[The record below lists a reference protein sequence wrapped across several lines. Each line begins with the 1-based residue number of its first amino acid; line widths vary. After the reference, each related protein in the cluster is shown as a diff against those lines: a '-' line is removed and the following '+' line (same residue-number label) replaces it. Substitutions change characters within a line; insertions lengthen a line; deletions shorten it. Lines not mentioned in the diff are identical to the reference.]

1 VKNAI
6 RTAAAAAFV
15 LGAGQ
20 CWGAT
25 ITDSGVTAYYGA
37 DNLSPADVIGGS
49 TYDISSAT
57 ITRAGNVLTITINTS
72 FAGQA
77 GKSNLSW
84 GKDPLASK
92 TNKGIG
98 YGDVFLSD
106 TWNAAGSSTDHYA
119 SDNATTGTVWD
130 YGLALDNR
138 WSNTGGTFK
147 LYALNG
153 ATNASNIINS
163 NSYITCGVSC
173 YRENQETAVNTKSAT
188 VKDTGLAGVWSVDSS
203 AKNLKFTINL
213 SGSELLDYS
222 SFAMHWGETCQND
235 VIEGLAMNVHV
246 PLPGTAALLVL
257 GLGALGVARRRRG
270 GPALPPGAAA

>member
-1 VKNAI
+1 M
-6 RTAAAAAFV
+6 AAATAFV
-15 LGAGQ
+15 LGASR

-37 DNLSPADVIGGS
+37 DNLGAGDVIGGS

-57 ITRAGNVLTITINTS
+57 IARAGNVLTITINTG

-77 GKSNLSW
+77 STTDLAW
-84 GKDPLASK
+84 GKDPIANK

-106 TWNAAGSSTDHYA
+106 TWNAAGSGVDHYA
-119 SDNATTGTVWD
+119 TDDATKGTVWD

-138 WSNTGGTFK
+138 WSNAGGTFK

-163 NSYITCGVSC
+163 NSYITCGTSC
-173 YRENQETAVNTKSAT
+173 NYRENEEVAVNTNSTT
-188 VKDTGLAGVWSVDSS
+188 VKDTGLAGIWSVDSV
-203 AKNLKFTINL
+203 AKNIKFTINL

-257 GLGALGVARRRRG
+257 GLGALGLGRRRG
-270 GPALPPGAAA
+270 RALPPGATV